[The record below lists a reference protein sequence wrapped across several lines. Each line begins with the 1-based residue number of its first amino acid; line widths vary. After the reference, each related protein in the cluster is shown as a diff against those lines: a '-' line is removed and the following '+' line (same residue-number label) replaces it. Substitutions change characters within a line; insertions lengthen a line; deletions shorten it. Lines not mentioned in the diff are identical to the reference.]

1 MNSARLPQIVA
12 IGELLWD
19 VFPSGPR
26 FGGAPVNFACHAA
39 ALGAEV
45 SLLSGV
51 GSDPLGDRAF
61 QELERHVVQ
70 TVGLQ
75 RSENYPTGA
84 VQVAVSPAGQPSY
97 QFGEDDAWDHL
108 QWFDHCET
116 LAGNA
121 DVICFGSLGQRRPE
135 SRKFIER
142 FIKATSQHSWRV
154 FDINVRQPFFH
165 EDVVSPSLGWA
176 NVLKLNDEELP
187 ILARMFALAGPVEA
201 QLQQLARRFDLSVV
215 AFTRGP
221 QGALLVRDDQ
231 VVDVAGVVVEVCDTV
246 GAGDAFTAAMVH
258 GLLAEVDLQ
267 AVTSYACE
275 VAAFVCS
282 QVGATPDLPEDL
294 ICRIPK

>member
-1 MNSARLPQIVA
+1 MSSVRLPQMVA

-26 FGGAPVNFACHAA
+26 LGGAPVNFACHAA
-39 ALGAEV
+39 ALGADV

-51 GSDPLGDRAF
+51 GSDSLGDRAF

-84 VQVAVSPAGQPSY
+84 VQVAVNSAGQATY

-108 QWFDHCET
+108 QWFDHYET
-116 LAGNA
+116 LAGKA
-121 DVICFGSLGQRRPE
+121 DAICFGSLGQRRPE
-135 SRKFIER
+135 SRKLIER
-142 FIKATSQHSWRV
+142 FVKATSLHAWRV
-154 FDINVRQPFFH
+154 FDINVRQPFFA
-165 EDVVSPSLGWA
+165 EEVVSPSLRWA

-187 ILARMFALAGPVEA
+187 ILARMFSLVGPVEA
-201 QLQQLARRFDLSVV
+201 QLQQLVQRFDLSVV
-215 AFTRGP
+215 ALTRGP

-231 VVDVAGVVVEVCDTV
+231 VVDAAGVVVEVCDTV

-282 QVGATPDLPEDL
+282 QAGATPDLPEDL